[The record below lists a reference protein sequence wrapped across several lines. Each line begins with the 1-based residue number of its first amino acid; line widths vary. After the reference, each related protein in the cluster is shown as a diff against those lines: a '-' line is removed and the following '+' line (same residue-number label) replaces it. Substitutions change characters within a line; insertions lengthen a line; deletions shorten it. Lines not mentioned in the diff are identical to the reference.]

1 MKNEMADLPFSQ
13 VLEEEIQGWQKFRR
27 TLRKEDQYVFD
38 RLFEKARL
46 HVEAGSKASRPWP
59 FETILISIL
68 VEQEKEMVELR
79 KKIEVWATIER
90 EPKVT
95 EVAPCKLR

>member
-1 MKNEMADLPFSQ
+1 MENKTADLPFSQ

-27 TLRKEDQYVFD
+27 ALRKEDQQVFD
-38 RLFEKARL
+38 QLFEKARL

-79 KKIEVWATIER
+79 KRMEGYEEGKR
-90 EPKVT
+90 E
-95 EVAPCKLR
+95 EG